1 VLGVEGVVRSVEKVV
16 LIAVGDVLV
25 GVAVAV
31 DEPVQRVVL
40 TNVGHDEQSLASQS
54 AFSWLT
60 KKLFDWAHLHRP
72 TLSWMY
78 EPLMTTHWR
87 SDVVLGEELVVRS
100 VEGAVLLAVGDVLV
114 GVAVDEPAQRVVLA
128 NEGHVEHSRA
138 SQSAFS

>member
-1 VLGVEGVVRSVEKVV
+1 VDEEDGVVRSVEIVV
-16 LIAVGDVLV
+16 LVAVGDVLV
-25 GVAVAV
+25 GVAV
-31 DEPVQRVVL
+31 DEPAQRVVL
-40 TNVGHDEQSLASQS
+40 ANVGHDKHSRASQS

-87 SDVVLGEELVVRS
+87 SDVVLGVEGVVRS
-100 VEGAVLLAVGDVLV
+100 VEIVVLLAVGDVLV

-128 NEGHVEHSRA
+128 NVGHDKHSRA